1 MLSPTDKDSLF
12 SQHVLEL
19 QAWTT
24 TNLPTLDGSYEVAAL
39 AVALSEIE
47 IKNENA
53 FVAACKKYLRVRQAA
68 KFFRVEKNGIAEFLV
83 DNLFVED
90 WRTEVNA
97 ALQHLV
103 ENFHMFGGKTRGD
116 FVLWAARRLR
126 RLPALMNHATLR
138 DYIEL
143 GIEDFDDAKPD
154 LSEFKFTTHEM
165 PFGKEFHIQL
175 EGGHVWRIRDLKHA
189 KALWPVRVMTVNG
202 TPYLTKMARGHTIFV
217 HRLFFRI
224 EVGDV
229 VRAYD
234 GDYLNMSLYPFSR
247 HEEAYWGDWKDPKKK
262 NELKGKLKL
271 IRAEGTKTIYTK
283 LTQQW
288 IPNLHVA
295 HDTNTASAQDRQKE
309 FEEKVLQTIEVENE
323 DGESQT
329 VDFGGTSSGYGN
341 PVTTA
346 DVVRPLVSGKNS
358 PAWETLDGRDKFE
371 SEGVQYDMKVAA
383 IRDYNRDADHAKYRA
398 KDGDT
403 AGEEPE
409 SRENRH
415 GERPRSTLVDDVA
428 ALESEN

>member
-1 MLSPTDKDSLF
+1 MLTPAEKETLF
-12 SQHVLEL
+12 GLHAFEL
-19 QAWTT
+19 QRWVSSA
-24 TNLPTLDGSYEVAAL
+24 LPTLDATNTVAQL
-39 AVALSEIE
+39 LTVLPDLE

-53 FVAACKKYLRVRQAA
+53 FVAACKKRLRVPQAQ
-68 KFFRVEKNGIAEFLV
+68 KFFKAEKDGIAMFLA

-103 ENFHMFGGKTRGD
+103 EHFHLFGGKTRGD

-138 DYIEL
+138 DYVAL
-143 GIEDFDDAKPD
+143 GIEDFDDTKPD
-154 LSEFKFTTHEM
+154 LSDFTYTEHLM
-165 PFGKEFHIQL
+165 PFGKEYHIPL

-358 PAWETLDGRDKFE
+358 PAWETLDGGDKFE
-371 SEGVQYDMKVAA
+371 SEGVQYDMKVTA
-383 IRDYNRDADHAKYRA
+383 IRDYNRDADHAQ
-398 KDGDT
+398 DGDA

-409 SRENRH
+409 SRH
-415 GERPRSTLVDDVA
+415 GETPRPTLVDDVS